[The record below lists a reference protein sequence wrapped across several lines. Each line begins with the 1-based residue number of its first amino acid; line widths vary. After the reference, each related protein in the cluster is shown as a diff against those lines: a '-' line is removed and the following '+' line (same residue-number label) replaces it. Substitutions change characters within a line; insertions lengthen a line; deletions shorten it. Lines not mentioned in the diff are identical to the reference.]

1 MCCSLLTDVVDAKN
15 PRQVLLALCD
25 SFLLSYFLHVAAQQ
39 QQPQQQQ
46 QQPQQQQQQQ
56 LQQHNDVSKFS
67 GLSGFCGTF

>member
-46 QQPQQQQQQQ
+46 Q

>member
-46 QQPQQQQQQQ
+46 QQQ